1 MTMMDTEDPAP
12 GATIDVFL
20 ADDNVIVRE
29 GVRTLLERQGDLGW
43 WAWPRTTTG
52 WWRGSMAT
60 QPHVLVTDIRMP
72 PTFQREGIE
81 AAREVRQRCPG
92 TGVVILSQYDD
103 PEYAVSLVAEG
114 SAGYGYLLKDH
125 IAEGNQLVDAVRA
138 VATGG
143 TALDPSIVDAL
154 VRPVTTHGGLTRPRR
169 PCWAGWPRAS
179 PSRPSPLRSG
189 PPPKSVDAQ
198 VEALFVKLAQ
208 GVSAGTEGAIRRLRL
223 LHQCIVDREEQGES
237 LSRLLPGG
245 LAEKL
250 RRDGR
255 DIGKTEV
262 VEVTVLMS
270 DIRSYST
277 IAEHADPSQLAGQLN
292 THRAAMNRAILGQ
305 GGTIMQFVG
314 DAVMAVFGAPFSQP
328 DHAER
333 ALRAPRPTPTAS
345 RPRST
350 RAWERDGL
358 PPFGLG
364 LGLSTGE
371 AAAALLGT
379 EERLEYTLVGDTVNL
394 SQRLQQ
400 LAESGETVVSQATMD
415 ALAEPVEATLL
426 PEQLVKG
433 RDTPVRAWRIARQ
446 VPVVRSGY
454 PATAPAGVRLTRC
467 AAPWP
472 CGSGRTGRRA
482 RPRGMPPEGGDDT
495 RHGGAD

>member
-1 MTMMDTEDPAP
+1 MDTEVPPA
-12 GATIDVFL
+12 GAVIDVFL

-29 GVRTLLERQGDLGW
+29 GVRALLERQSDLRVVGV
-43 WAWPRTTTG
+43 AEDYDGLVEGVLDTR
-52 WWRGSMAT
+52 
-60 QPHVLVTDIRMP
+60 PHVLVTDIRMP
-72 PTFQREGIE
+72 PAFQREGIE

-103 PEYAVSLVAEG
+103 PEYAISLVAEG
-114 SAGYGYLLKDH
+114 AAGYGYLLKDH

-154 VRPVTTHGGLTRPRR
+154 VRPVTTHGGLTPAEESLLGRVAEGKPIKAIAAAQRTT
-169 PCWAGWPRAS
+169 PEA
-179 PSRPSPLRSG
+179 
-189 PPPKSVDAQ
+189 VNAQ

-255 DIGKTEV
+255 HIGRTEV
-262 VEVTVLMS
+262 VEVTVMMS

-292 THRAAMNRAILGQ
+292 THRAAMNEAILGQ

-328 DHAER
+328 DHALR
-333 ALRAPRPTPTAS
+333 ALMAAADAHRLQAEVNARWQQD
-345 RPRST
+345 R
-350 RAWERDGL
+350 L

-364 LGLSTGE
+364 VGLSTGE

-400 LAESGETVVSQATMD
+400 LAESGETVLSQATMD
-415 ALAEPVEATLL
+415 ALAEPAEATLL

-433 RDTPVRAWRIARQ
+433 RDTPVQAWRIARQ
-446 VPVVRSGY
+446 VPVV
-454 PATAPAGVRLTRC
+454 AALAHAPTERASV
-467 AAPWP
+467 
-472 CGSGRTGRRA
+472 A
-482 RPRGMPPEGGDDT
+482 RPGGVLDNT
-495 RHGGAD
+495 HGGRSR

>member
-1 MTMMDTEDPAP
+1 MDSEDTQPA
-12 GATIDVFL
+12 AAIDVFL

-29 GVRTLLERQGDLGW
+29 GVKTLLARQADLRVVGV
-43 WAWPRTTTG
+43 AEDYDSLVEG
-52 WWRGSMAT
+52 VMAT

-92 TGVVILSQYDD
+92 IGVVILSQYDD
-103 PEYAVSLVAEG
+103 PEYAISLVAEG

-154 VRPVTTHGGLTRPRR
+154 VSPVTTHGGLTPAEETLLNQVAEGK
-169 PCWAGWPRAS
+169 PIKAIAAAQHTTPEA
-179 PSRPSPLRSG
+179 
-189 PPPKSVDAQ
+189 VDAE
-198 VEALFVKLAQ
+198 VETLFVKLAQ

-277 IAEHADPSQLAGQLN
+277 IAEHADPSQLASQLN
-292 THRAAMNRAILGQ
+292 THRAAMNEAILGQ

-328 DHAER
+328 DHAAR
-333 ALRAPRPTPTAS
+333 ALVAAADAHRLQAEVNAV
-345 RPRST
+345 
-350 RAWERDGL
+350 WERDGL
-358 PPFGLG
+358 PAFGLG

-371 AAAALLGT
+371 AAAALLGS

-400 LAESGETVVSQATMD
+400 LAEAGETVLSQATMD
-415 ALAEPVEATLL
+415 ALGEPVEATLL

-446 VPVVRSGY
+446 VPVVAVSVHVPDPVDHG
-454 PATAPAGVRLTRC
+454 
-467 AAPWP
+467 AARGTPNP
-472 CGSGRTGRRA
+472 SPVAASRGDFDHA
-482 RPRGMPPEGGDDT
+482 PRGES
-495 RHGGAD
+495 R

>member
-1 MTMMDTEDPAP
+1 MDTEDPTP
-12 GATIDVFL
+12 GAVIDVFL

-29 GVRTLLERQGDLGW
+29 GVRTLLERQSDLRVVGV
-43 WAWPRTTTG
+43 AEDYDSLVEG
-52 WWRGSMAT
+52 VLAS

-103 PEYAVSLVAEG
+103 PEYAISLVAEG

-154 VRPVTTHGGLTRPRR
+154 VRPVTTHGGLTESEETLLNWVAEGRPIKAIAAAQRTT
-169 PCWAGWPRAS
+169 PEA
-179 PSRPSPLRSG
+179 
-189 PPPKSVDAQ
+189 VDTQ

-223 LHQCIVDREEQGES
+223 LHQCIVEREEQGES

-292 THRAAMNRAILGQ
+292 THRAAMNQAILAQ
-305 GGTIMQFVG
+305 DGTIMQFVG

-328 DHAER
+328 DHADR
-333 ALRAPRPTPTAS
+333 ALLAAADAHRLQAEVNAGWGR
-345 RPRST
+345 
-350 RAWERDGL
+350 EGL
-358 PPFGLG
+358 PAFGLG
-364 LGLSTGE
+364 MGLSTGE

-400 LAESGETVVSQATMD
+400 LAESGETVLSQATMD
-415 ALAEPVEATLL
+415 ALAAPVEATLL

-446 VPVVRSGY
+446 VPAVAVAVATPASHPGPPPSSPSAVSGRS
-454 PATAPAGVRLTRC
+454 PLAVPAGSRSDNPPGGV
-467 AAPWP
+467 
-472 CGSGRTGRRA
+472 A
-482 RPRGMPPEGGDDT
+482 R
-495 RHGGAD
+495 